1 MTTASAVGQFQEM
14 AAVAARA
21 AGLPLAL
28 ALATIENESSGR
40 PAAWNP
46 EPAYRYLWDCKA
58 KRPFRSLTPAET
70 ASEVPPADFPAWPG
84 QPKDAEW
91 WGQQA
96 SWGLMQVMGGVAR
109 QQGFAGDF
117 HTELC
122 TVPALGVEHGCRYL
136 AGCIRR
142 WGSEARGVA
151 AYNAGSPRP
160 AAGGGFENQAYVDKI
175 LAARGRWLLTL
186 GPQGG

>member
-1 MTTASAVGQFQEM
+1 MTSA
-14 AAVAARA
+14 AAVSQYQPLAVARARA

-28 ALATIENESSGR
+28 VLATIEVESSGR

-58 KRPFRSLTPAET
+58 RRPFRDLTVAEI

-91 WGQQA
+91 VGQQA
-96 SWGLMQVMGGVAR
+96 SWGLMQVMGAVAR

-122 TVPALGVEHGCRYL
+122 TVPALGIDHGCRYL
-136 AGCIRR
+136 AACITRF
-142 WGSEARGVA
+142 GSEVRGIA

-160 AAGGGFENQAYVDKI
+160 AAGGGFVNQSYVDKI